1 MTAAKITISLPEPTL
16 AKAREAVRAGE
27 AASLSSY
34 IAQAVDQKRDHDDLL
49 AMLAELALESGG
61 PLSPSERAV
70 ARADLGLADAR
81 RPRKGHRAKVAR

>member
-1 MTAAKITISLPEPTL
+1 M
-16 AKAREAVRAGE
+16 RAGE

-61 PLSPSERAV
+61 PLSASERAV
-70 ARADLGLADAR
+70 ARADLGLADGR
-81 RPRKGHRAKVAR
+81 RPRKGGSSSSWCEGLAHQSHELACNEGRLDP